1 MEYFLSALWGLQTG
15 QFDLKANAIIL
26 LLEGD
31 GLKAVPRLNSC
42 REPFSWS
49 KQFSDF
55 KLLLWLTAEM
65 IALFNKVYPFLL
77 GRRISDLRGDR
88 YLVIEASAGKL
99 PRV

>member
-1 MEYFLSALWGLQTG
+1 
-15 QFDLKANAIIL
+15 
-26 LLEGD
+26 
-31 GLKAVPRLNSC
+31 
-42 REPFSWS
+42 
-49 KQFSDF
+49 
-55 KLLLWLTAEM
+55 M